1 MSIASSLGLLKQVQ
15 RAAGPQILLNTNI
28 TKRPKASSTA
38 SVQQVRGW
46 LTLPVWEV

>member
-1 MSIASSLGLLKQVQ
+1 MSIASSMGMVKQVQ

-46 LTLPVWEV
+46 RAVYVWGV